1 MHESR
6 GMTRRTVLCLMTMLL
21 AALLLVFGCCQYQ
34 ARGQVQAAKS
44 LAQSALNSFTDFQD
58 TREEASFRQGT
69 AAFHE
74 FYRAS
79 QDLTEMPPT
88 MRQTCGRVH
97 AYLLYQPERAKEH
110 MEPLMRGLSALAKNP
125 ASMDAYADLN
135 LFLQEVHVPGTEGVH
150 GMLSA

>member
-21 AALLLVFGCCQYQ
+21 ASLLLVFGCCRYYTQNS
-34 ARGQVQAAKS
+34 QVQDAKN
-44 LAQSALNSFTDFQD
+44 LAQSALSSFTDYQD
-58 TREEASFRQGT
+58 NREEAAFRQGA

-79 QDLTEMPPT
+79 RELEEMPT
-88 MRQTCGRVH
+88 QMRQTCGRVH
-97 AYLLYQPERAKEH
+97 AYLLYQPERAREH
-110 MEPLMRGLSALAKNP
+110 MEPLMAGLAALAKNP

-135 LFLQEVHVPGTEGVH
+135 LFLQEVHVPGTEG
-150 GMLSA
+150 

>member
-1 MHESR
+1 MEEPK
-6 GMTRRTVLCLMTMLL
+6 RTMRQTILCLMTMLQ
-21 AALLLVFGCCQYQ
+21 ASLLLDYGCCRYQ
-34 ARGQVQAAKS
+34 DRSQVQAAKD

-79 QDLTEMPPT
+79 QDLTEMPTP

-110 MEPLMRGLSALAKNP
+110 MEPLMQGLAALAKNP

-135 LFLQEVHVPGTEGVH
+135 LFLQEVHVPGTEG
-150 GMLSA
+150 